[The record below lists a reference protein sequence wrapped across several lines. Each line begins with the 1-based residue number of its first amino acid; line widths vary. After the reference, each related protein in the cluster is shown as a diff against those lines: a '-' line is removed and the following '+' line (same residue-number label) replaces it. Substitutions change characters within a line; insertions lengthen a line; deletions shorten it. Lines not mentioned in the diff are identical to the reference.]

1 MIVNGSDVF
10 RKTRSEGS
18 LKHLAVREIE
28 ILAGPDVCR
37 KSTVLV
43 HPVHHPKAPKT
54 GVCGLFRV
62 GPRSAGQC
70 LCFRAHLQLWPWID
84 WWHLKSARNVTFG
97 QMYHN

>member
-10 RKTRSEGS
+10 RKNRSEES

-43 HPVHHPKAPKT
+43 HPVYHPKAPKT
-54 GVCGLFRV
+54 GVCGLFRI
-62 GPRSAGQC
+62 GPHPQVNAFAFAPIFNCGRE
-70 LCFRAHLQLWPWID
+70 
-84 WWHLKSARNVTFG
+84 
-97 QMYHN
+97 